1 MLVRNL
7 TKVTLNVGYGTERI
21 HLEPMK
27 ITVVDECKYSA
38 EYLKKLYGPHIQ
50 IMTEKVAV
58 TNEPKTPKET
68 TGEVVTKKDVK
79 GDVANKPVDNTGD
92 VDTDAP
98 KVDEDIDKLIDEV
111 HEELEGEDT
120 GVKEAADEGKEET
133 PKADKETTK
142 KAPAK
147 TAKKSTKKKQ

>member
-27 ITVVDECKYSA
+27 ITVVDECKYPA
-38 EYLKKLYGPHIQ
+38 EYLKKLYGAHIQ

-58 TNEPKTPKET
+58 ADEPKAPKENA
-68 TGEVVTKKDVK
+68 GKVVTEKDTK
-79 GDVANKPVDNTGD
+79 GDVADKSADNTNND
-92 VDTDAP
+92 NADAP
-98 KVDEDIDKLIDEV
+98 KIDEDIDKLIDEV
-111 HEELEGEDT
+111 HEELKGEDT
-120 GVKEAADEGKEET
+120 GVEETADEGKEEA
-133 PKADKETTK
+133 PKTVKEPAK